1 MVDEWTEIPV
11 SGVLGLLPNS
21 QDLLSFQSN
30 DTGSANLLQSC
41 PILCDPMDCS
51 LPGSSLHGFS
61 RQEY

>member
-11 SGVLGLLPNS
+11 SEVLGLLPNL

-30 DTGSANLLQSC
+30 NTGSANLLQSY